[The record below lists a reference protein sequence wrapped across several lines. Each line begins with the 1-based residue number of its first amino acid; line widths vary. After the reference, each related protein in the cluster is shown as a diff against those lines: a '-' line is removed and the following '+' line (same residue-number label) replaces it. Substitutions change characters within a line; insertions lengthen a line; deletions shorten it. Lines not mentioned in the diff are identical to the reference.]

1 MNLETLDV
9 AAWRAAE
16 RTRLL
21 AARTALPLAQ
31 RRAQDQRITELLLLG
46 FPALAHATVAFYW
59 PMKGEFDPRAAIE
72 RWRAAGARAALPVVE
87 KKAHPLVFR
96 EWWPE
101 VATVPGVFNLPVP
114 QSAAVVPDAAL
125 IPPVGFDAAGYRLGY
140 GGGYFDRT
148 LAALDPQPLKIAVAR
163 EVCRM
168 PTIHPQ
174 PYDIPMDF
182 VVTEA
187 GVHEVTVQGLRLVT
201 RLADVALL
209 SERLLEARRRLSQ
222 RDMAD
227 LLNTLLEA
235 ERAGAKVLGGFVD
248 EMPLPAAARDELRRL
263 QRDESRNCA
272 ALLELLRSLG
282 ARPSRR
288 TGDFLHKVRAADANP
303 RARLELLN
311 RGQAWVA
318 RKIAGALP
326 RIADEEARR
335 VLRAMHDS
343 HVANVAACESLIA
356 GLRGPA
362 PG

>member
-1 MNLETLDV
+1 VNLETLDV
-9 AAWRAAE
+9 TAWRAAE
-16 RTRLL
+16 RARLL
-21 AARTALPLAQ
+21 AARTALPLSE
-31 RRAQDQRITELLLLG
+31 RRAQDQRITELLLHG
-46 FPALAHATVAFYW
+46 FPALSHLTVGFYW
-59 PMKGEFDPRAAIE
+59 PMKGEFDARAAIAH
-72 RWRAAGARAALPVVE
+72 WRENGARAALPVVE
-87 KKAHPLVFR
+87 KKAHPLAFR

-114 QSAAVVPDAAL
+114 QSDTVAPDAAL
-125 IPPVGFDAAGYRLGY
+125 IPPVGFDARGYRLGY

-148 LAALDPQPLKIAVAR
+148 LAALTPQPLKIAVAR

-187 GVHEVTVQGLRLVT
+187 GIHEVAADGLRLVT
-201 RLADVALL
+201 RVADVPALV
-209 SERLLEARRRLSQ
+209 ERLLEARRRLSQ
-222 RDMAD
+222 REVAD

-235 ERAGAKVLGGFVD
+235 ERAGARVLSDFME
-248 EMPLPAAARDELRRL
+248 EMPLPDAAIEELRRL
-263 QRDESRNCA
+263 QRDESRNCV
-272 ALLELLRSLG
+272 ALLELLRSLHLP
-282 ARPSRR
+282 PSTR
-288 TGDFLHKVRAADANP
+288 TGDFLHKVRAAGGTP

-326 RIADEEARR
+326 RIVDEPARR

-356 GLRGPA
+356 GLPA
-362 PG
+362 RAG